1 MTELEQNKRLEY
13 LIKDVFK
20 MSVLDFSSR
29 YNDTK
34 GVKTY
39 NILRGRNGISNKM
52 LDAIVSSY
60 PEINRNWLLTGE
72 GSMLQKDELGI
83 KASEPCEMS
92 SYITYRLPISAL
104 AGSLANF
111 AHSVYKNQLEKIISP
126 IKDVDYSMPVYG
138 DSMQPDYPNG
148 CEIYIKKVNENS
160 FIRWGETYVLDTD
173 NGVVIKNVFEGEDK
187 NYVRCVSINEKY
199 PEFQIKK
206 TDIHGWYKVLIVL
219 IPKQN

>member
-148 CEIYIKKVNENS
+148 CEIFIKKVNENS

>member
-1 MTELEQNKRLEY
+1 MIDLQEFKNMINYLKKERLIFNDADFASKVGKHRSYISEVKSKKRTITEQFVIQINE
-13 LIKDVFK
+13 VFP
-20 MSVLDFSSR
+20 
-29 YNDTK
+29 
-34 GVKTY
+34 
-39 NILRGRNGISNKM
+39 IIS
-52 LDAIVSSY
+52 L
-60 PEINRNWLLTGE
+60 NWLLTGE
-72 GSMLQKDELGI
+72 GSMLQKDELEI

-148 CEIYIKKVNENS
+148 CEIFIKKVNENS

-199 PEFQIKK
+199 PEFQITK